1 MSKKNNII
9 LKVENLSKRFPGTI
23 AVDRVNLAF
32 EEGRIYG
39 IVGEN
44 GAGKSTFIKLLTGIE
59 KPTEGKIFIKDK
71 EVNIRNPKDS
81 GEKYGIYAVFQ
92 EDVAIPLLS
101 VAENIFLGK
110 ENIFYKNG
118 LISFS
123 LLYKTSEEV
132 IKKLNLDLDVKKSVQ
147 SLSLSERKLLS
158 IAKALYNNPKILILD
173 EATAPLSKNEVNNVF
188 RILKEYKQKGTTILF
203 ISHRLMEVLEISD
216 IIIVMKD
223 GKVVAEMENINLTPE
238 QVVEKMIGTK
248 IELVFPEKAIKVGDP
263 ILSVRNL
270 KLKHLLNN
278 INFDLHRG
286 EIVALAGLR
295 GQGQEKL
302 LEAIYGLEKLDNG
315 EIYLSGKKLEI
326 KNPLDAIKYGIIY
339 ISDKRDYEELWPSLS
354 VIKNMSMASL
364 DKVSKFGFIKFKK
377 ERQAA
382 ENMVNFLNIRVPS
395 LDGDVM
401 YLSGGNK
408 QKVALSKWLL
418 KDGKVMLLNKP
429 TDGIDV
435 ATKMEI
441 YHILRR
447 LANQGKAI
455 LTFLSELPE
464 VLNLPDRILVLREG
478 TIVKEFKGQ
487 VSEKELLMS
496 YYEKQ

>member
-1 MSKKNNII
+1 
-9 LKVENLSKRFPGTI
+9 
-23 AVDRVNLAF
+23 
-32 EEGRIYG
+32 
-39 IVGEN
+39 
-44 GAGKSTFIKLLTGIE
+44 
-59 KPTEGKIFIKDK
+59 
-71 EVNIRNPKDS
+71 
-81 GEKYGIYAVFQ
+81 
-92 EDVAIPLLS
+92 
-101 VAENIFLGK
+101 
-110 ENIFYKNG
+110 
-118 LISFS
+118 
-123 LLYKTSEEV
+123 
-132 IKKLNLDLDVKKSVQ
+132 
-147 SLSLSERKLLS
+147 
-158 IAKALYNNPKILILD
+158 
-173 EATAPLSKNEVNNVF
+173 
-188 RILKEYKQKGTTILF
+188 
-203 ISHRLMEVLEISD
+203 
-216 IIIVMKD
+216 
-223 GKVVAEMENINLTPE
+223 
-238 QVVEKMIGTK
+238 
-248 IELVFPEKAIKVGDP
+248 
-263 ILSVRNL
+263 
-270 KLKHLLNN
+270 
-278 INFDLHRG
+278 
-286 EIVALAGLR
+286 
-295 GQGQEKL
+295 
-302 LEAIYGLEKLDNG
+302 
-315 EIYLSGKKLEI
+315 
-326 KNPLDAIKYGIIY
+326 
-339 ISDKRDYEELWPSLS
+339 
-354 VIKNMSMASL
+354 IKNMSMASL